1 MTFDYFAFIRYYY
14 VNNSFAFFRKILG
27 KVKQG
32 KVNRFM
38 KKRIMALLLAVLMV
52 ILSFSDSM
60 GEITTVKAAENPVMR
75 VHYHRADGN
84 YTDWS
89 VWLWPTG
96 GEGTDNAFDGTD
108 DFGVYATYEIPAGA
122 TEIGYIVRTPGWD
135 KDVDADQ
142 FVDISELASGSVDIY
157 IESGIEG
164 CTKELGE
171 DAVIGIKVKN
181 AKYDNETNT
190 VAVTM
195 TGEISGDLNGIFAVA
210 GKAGDVEVTSVTEG
224 ENFVYT
230 LELADTLVISKSYTL
245 TYEGNVISIN
255 MPNVYS
261 TDEFEAEYTYT
272 GDDLGAVWSKDKTTF
287 RVWAPTAESMVLK
300 LYEGGNS
307 AKNDVIEEI
316 EMTPDVNGTWV
327 AQKEGDLNGV
337 YYTYSVTIDGKTT
350 TTIDPYARTAG
361 YNGERGMIIDLDS
374 TDPEGWDEDTNP
386 HAGETINDAVI
397 YEGHIRD
404 LTVDSDSGIT
414 NKGKYLGLTETGTT
428 TSTGIATGIDHL
440 KELGITHLQILP
452 FYDFGSVNEL
462 TATGEMGY
470 NWGYDPVNYNVPE
483 GSYSTD
489 PKNGEVRVKEVKEMI
504 KALHDN
510 DISVV
515 MDVVYNHVQ
524 SASTFCFN
532 VLVPGYFSRINQD
545 GSYSS
550 GSGCGNDTASERA
563 MVRKYIVDSVNY
575 WVDEYHIDGFRFD
588 LVGLLDVD
596 TVNEIVETV
605 HETHPDVIFYGEG
618 WSLTT
623 SVTKFGTELATQQNS
638 GLTPS
643 FAYFNDNIRDD
654 LKGSVFNTEAGFVS
668 GAEDKESAIINDFLG
683 DSSWCKSPSQ
693 TINYVS
699 CHDNN
704 TLYDRLRLSREDAD
718 NESIIKM
725 NNLAA
730 AIYLTA
736 EGIPFM
742 QAGEDM
748 LRTKTNSDGTYNS
761 NSYNAGDLVNTI
773 DYNSL
778 EDEQYLSVFNYYKGL
793 IAFRKAHASLRLSSA
808 EDVEKYISNV
818 DGLDANLIAFEI
830 AGGVENETAEGIY
843 IAFNANEEAKEITL
857 PEGNW
862 NVYVDADTAGTTPL
876 YSVSGTVSVDP
887 ISALIL
893 IKEDASAVSDAETET
908 DATWAFKPV
917 DIIFIAVAVLVIIGL
932 VTLFFKKKKFK

>member
-1 MTFDYFAFIRYYY
+1 MKRRITALIIAALMIFLTIAE
-14 VNNSFAFFRKILG
+14 SFG
-27 KVKQG
+27 
-32 KVNRFM
+32 N
-38 KKRIMALLLAVLMV
+38 VL
-52 ILSFSDSM
+52 
-60 GEITTVKAAENPVMR
+60 TVKAAENPVLR
-75 VHYHRADGN
+75 VHYHRADEN

-89 VWLWPTG
+89 VWLWPSG

-108 DFGVYATYEIPAGA
+108 DFGVYATYEIPAGT
-122 TEIGYIVRTPGWD
+122 TELGYIVRTPSWD
-135 KDVDADQ
+135 KDIDADQ
-142 FVDISELASGSVDIY
+142 FIDISEVASGSVDIY
-157 IESGIEG
+157 IESGVEG

-195 TGEISGDLNGIFAVA
+195 TGEIEGSLDGIFTVS
-210 GKAGDVEVTSVTEG
+210 GKTGDVEITNITVG
-224 ENFVYT
+224 DNYVYT
-230 LELADTLVISKSYTL
+230 LELSDTLVISKSYTL
-245 TYEGNVISIN
+245 TYAENVISIN

-261 TDEFEAEYTYT
+261 TDEFEAQYTYT
-272 GDDLGAVWSKDKTTF
+272 GDDLGAVWSKEKTSF
-287 RVWAPTAESMVLK
+287 RVWAPTAEKMVLK
-300 LYEGGNS
+300 LYESGTSS
-307 AKNDVIEEI
+307 AKDCIEEI

-327 AQKEGDLNGV
+327 AEKSGDLNGV
-337 YYTYSVTIDGKTT
+337 YYTYSVTIDDKTT

-374 TDPEGWDEDTNP
+374 TDPEGWENDTNP
-386 HAGETINDAVI
+386 HAGESINDAII

-428 TSTGIATGIDHL
+428 TSSGISTGIDHL

-470 NWGYDPVNYNVPE
+470 NWGYDPVNYNIPE

-504 KALHDN
+504 QTLHEN

-524 SASTFCFN
+524 NASSFCFN

-588 LVGLLDVD
+588 LVGLIDVE

-623 SVTKFGTELATQQNS
+623 SVTKFGTQLATQTNS
-638 GLTPS
+638 TLTPD

-654 LKGSVFNTEAGFVS
+654 LKGSVFNTETGFVS
-668 GAEDKESAIINDFLG
+668 GADKKESSIISDFLG
-683 DSSWCKSPSQ
+683 TSSWCKSPSQ
-693 TINYVS
+693 TINYAS
-699 CHDNN
+699 CHDNK

-718 NESIIKM
+718 NDTIVRM

-736 EGIPFM
+736 EGVPFM

-748 LRTKTNSDGTYNS
+748 LRTKTNSDGTFNS
-761 NSYNAGDLVNTI
+761 NSYNAGDAVNTI

-778 EDEQYLSVFNYYKGL
+778 EDETYLNVFNYYKGL
-793 IAFRKAHASLRLSSA
+793 IAFRKAHSSLRLTSSD
-808 EDVEKYISNV
+808 DVSATVSNV
-818 DGLDANLIAFEI
+818 ETGVDNMVAFE
-830 AGGVENETAEGIY
+830 TTDGIY
-843 IAFNANEEAKEITL
+843 LVFNANEDAKEITL
-857 PEGNW
+857 PDGNW
-862 NVYVDADTAGTTPL
+862 NVYIDATSAGTTPL
-876 YSVSGTVSVDP
+876 YSVSGTVSVEP

-893 IKEDASAVSDAETET
+893 VSEDAIVATSDEDAATSTTTADEVS
-908 DATWAFKPV
+908 WAFHPV
-917 DIIFIAVAVLVIIGL
+917 DILFVAVAILVVIGL
-932 VTLFFKKKKFK
+932 VVLYRKKKF